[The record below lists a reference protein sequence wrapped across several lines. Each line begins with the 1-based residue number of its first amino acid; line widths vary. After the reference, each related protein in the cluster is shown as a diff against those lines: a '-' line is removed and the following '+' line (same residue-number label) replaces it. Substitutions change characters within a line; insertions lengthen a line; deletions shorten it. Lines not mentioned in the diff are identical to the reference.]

1 MSLKE
6 YKESDIYTHDNSQ
19 SKIMQ
24 DYSELTIRHLTIKQI
39 QKSVA
44 HPNKLLM
51 IDNEPVYRLILTA
64 KIIDIK
70 RKSNYLL
77 LTLDDYTSIKNYS
90 KIIANQTEQSIMSD
104 IKLSNFVVKCI
115 LYSTRTN
122 TTQCR

>member
-1 MSLKE
+1 MSLKN
-6 YKESDIYTHDNSQ
+6 YKKSDIYTDDSSQ

-70 RKSNYLL
+70 RKSNCLL

-104 IKLSNFVVKCI
+104 IKLSNFVIKCI